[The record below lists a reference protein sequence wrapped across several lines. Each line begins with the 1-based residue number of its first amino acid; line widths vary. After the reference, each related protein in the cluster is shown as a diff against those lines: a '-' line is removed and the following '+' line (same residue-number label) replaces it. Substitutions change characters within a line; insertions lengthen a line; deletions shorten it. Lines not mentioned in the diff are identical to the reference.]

1 MSSPL
6 LVSEAPANG
15 AAFVLAHLTPLAKP
29 DIPLVQQLG
38 YNRWGTGLPMPYRW
52 VAQIPGDD
60 DGYSAAFPTVKVY
73 TIAKT
78 KPEALREGDITYRR
92 MLVLVRDPQ
101 TDVVMAGGVIRNC
114 EWCETR
120 ETPYET
126 PFAAE
131 SVATCV
137 VSEYQLALPFV
148 AV

>member
-1 MSSPL
+1 MSTIA
-6 LVSEAPANG
+6 VPANG
-15 AAFVLAHLTPLAKP
+15 AAFVLAHLISLADKP
-29 DIPLVQQLG
+29 GVPLVQQLG
-38 YNRWGTGLPMPYRW
+38 YDRWAATLPMPYRW
-52 VAQIPGDD
+52 VEPIPGDD

-73 TIAKT
+73 TLAKT
-78 KPEALREGDITYRR
+78 KSEALREGDRTYHH
-92 MLVLVRDPQ
+92 MLRLVCDPQ

-120 ETPYET
+120 QTPYQH
-126 PFAAE
+126 PYAAE